1 LSEIKIKKGV
11 LMKAE
16 KWLEI
21 IVCVVI
27 IGLLGGLLK
36 LTFDMKYSLGKL
48 EGTTSST
55 SERIDRIV
63 AVMPDMMIRVA
74 HEETK
79 KPFKAALITTKPIER
94 SPGNWISVVHFMDT
108 EKVKRSTF
116 EVPLDGPD
124 DEELKNLI
132 TGIAFRLDEYSLSFN
147 KLKNFS
153 SEIGEPVTFPMEID
167 DKTSFLLYKSSEKV
181 GVELDFLKTTPKI
194 YSLPSKIDTWSKLTE
209 EIKINKNDYI
219 LEQSIKKK

>member
-1 LSEIKIKKGV
+1 
-11 LMKAE
+11 MKAE

-27 IGLLGGLLK
+27 IGLLGWLLK
-36 LTFDMKYSLGKL
+36 LTVDMKYSLGKL

-55 SERIDRIV
+55 SERVDRIV
-63 AVMPDMMIRVA
+63 AVMPNMMIRVA

-94 SPGNWISVVHFMDT
+94 SPGNWISVVHFMDP
-108 EKVKRSTF
+108 EKIERSTF
-116 EVPLDGPD
+116 EIPLDGPD
-124 DEELKNLI
+124 DKELKNLI

-153 SEIGEPVTFPMEID
+153 LEIGEPVTFPMEID
-167 DKTSFLLYKSSEKV
+167 DKTSFLLYKSTEKI
-181 GVELDFLKTTPKI
+181 GVELDFLKAKPEI
-194 YSLPSKIDTWSKLTE
+194 YSLPSKIDTWNKLTE
-209 EIKINKNDYI
+209 EIRVNKNNYI
-219 LEQSIKKK
+219 LKQPVKKKK